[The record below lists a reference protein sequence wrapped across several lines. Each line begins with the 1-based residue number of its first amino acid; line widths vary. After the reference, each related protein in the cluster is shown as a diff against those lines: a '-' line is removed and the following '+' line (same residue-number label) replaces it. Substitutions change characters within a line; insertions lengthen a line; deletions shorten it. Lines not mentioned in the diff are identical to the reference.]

1 MKAAARGDRALL
13 QLLAQWWRAPGE
25 YRWLLGFLKF
35 RGALGALPILTGA
48 GGAVLAVIVVLVQFG
63 LGGPEGIVGRVIDG
77 MIAGA
82 AVAVAWALEW
92 WWAPRPSPRRSL
104 VLVAGANA
112 AITVSCV

>member
-1 MKAAARGDRALL
+1 MTDN
-13 QLLAQWWRAPGE
+13 PSN
-25 YRWLLGFLKF
+25 LGKYV
-35 RGALGALPILTGA
+35 TA
-48 GGAVLAVIVVLVQFG
+48 GIQFG
-63 LGGPEGIVGRVIDG
+63 FGGPEGIVGRVIDG

-82 AVAVAWALEW
+82 AVAWALEW